1 MRSCLCSHLGVPVLG
16 AQHQA
21 ILSFRVDHHQARLLI
36 TSKCVASTA
45 EVSKP
50 GDKQPEL
57 PASAGQGSI
66 HRLDEL
72 RFSKGP
78 LHTSK
83 IRAKLQKDMQT
94 DAAVFR
100 TQVGLPR
107 P

>member
-1 MRSCLCSHLGVPVLG
+1 MPGCAAP
-16 AQHQA
+16 
-21 ILSFRVDHHQARLLI
+21 
-36 TSKCVASTA
+36 TA

-57 PASAGQGSI
+57 SEGAGQGSI

-72 RFSKGP
+72 RFSNGP

-100 TQVGLPR
+100 TQVGTCVSSPGLWLPHMGAAS
-107 P
+107 